1 MAAHKRQSISE
12 LTRGRMPAASA
23 GRRARVHTDQHV
35 AGDITL
41 EENAVLGPAGEAGS
55 QEIWNGVSAAQD
67 TRTSDFERSQV
78 RTISHSAFAR
88 AADVAAVLS
97 GPLAAAIVTRSVG
110 LFIAAAAIVMIVR
123 SRARAVGLHNNA
135 IEVIGPVVATLSV
148 FVVAGLDSLT
158 YSDPHSNVWMATL
171 VAAVL
176 SIGCALL
183 VSMVGR
189 RFAKA
194 NVAVIG
200 SARQARQL
208 AADLKAANVKHYR
221 VVGYIEQ
228 TALTPFTAMDDDS
241 AGSSRFLGG
250 LDAVG
255 EIAEREN
262 IGLLVLPQGGDRLAV
277 FDKIASSTDR
287 GRTRLVSLSAFNEY
301 VFQRVPIEE
310 LNSAWLQHIMHPHF
324 RPAPAI
330 VIRALDI
337 LGAGFIALITLP
349 LWAIAALAIR
359 IEDGKPIFY
368 RQVRTGAMGKP
379 FTMVKFRSMRVDA
392 EAGGAQWSSG
402 ADDDRVTKVGKII
415 RRFHVDELPQLL
427 NVLRGDMSLVGP
439 RPERPEFVSRLEED
453 IPFYGRRHLI
463 KPGVT
468 GWAQIRAGY
477 GLTDEGQTVKLS
489 QDLFYLKHQS
499 VLLYVYVLLAT
510 CGTVTRGTVHSRA
523 H

>member
-1 MAAHKRQSISE
+1 MNETAIAE
-12 LTRGRMPAASA
+12 P
-23 GRRARVHTDQHV
+23 
-35 AGDITL
+35 
-41 EENAVLGPAGEAGS
+41 AVLGPAGEAGTA
-55 QEIWNGVSAAQD
+55 EIWNGGATVQD
-67 TRTSDFERSQV
+67 TRVSAFERSQV
-78 RTISHSAFAR
+78 RTISHSSFAR
-88 AADVAAVLS
+88 AADLLAVLS
-97 GPLAAAIVTRSVG
+97 GPLAAAVVTRSAG
-110 LFIAAAAIVMIVR
+110 LFIAAAAVLMIVR

-135 IEVIGPVVATLSV
+135 IEVIGPVVATISV
-148 FVVAGLDSLT
+148 FIVAGLDSLT
-158 YSDPHSNVWMATL
+158 YSDPHSDVLLATL

-176 SIGCALL
+176 SGSCALI
-183 VSMVGR
+183 VSMVGK

-200 SARQARQL
+200 SSRQARQL
-208 AADLKAANVKHYR
+208 ASDLKAANVKNYR
-221 VVGYIEQ
+221 VSGYIEQ
-228 TALTPFTAMDDDS
+228 TALTPFTAMDDGDYD
-241 AGSSRFLGG
+241 GTRFLGG
-250 LDAVG
+250 LDDVG
-255 EIAEREN
+255 AITEREN

-277 FDKIASSTDR
+277 FEKIASSTDR

-337 LGAGFIALITLP
+337 LGAGLIALLTMP
-349 LWAIAALAIR
+349 VWAITALAIR

-368 RQVRTGAMGKP
+368 RQVRTGAGGQP
-379 FTMVKFRSMRVDA
+379 FTIVKFRSMRVDA
-392 EAGGAQWSSG
+392 EAKGAQWSSG
-402 ADDDRVTKVGKII
+402 ADDDRVTRVGKII
-415 RRFHVDELPQLL
+415 RRFHVDELPQLI

-439 RPERPEFVSRLEED
+439 RPERPEFVDRLEED

-477 GLTDEGQTVKLS
+477 GLSDEGQTVKLS

-499 VLLYVYVLLAT
+499 VLLYIYVLLAT